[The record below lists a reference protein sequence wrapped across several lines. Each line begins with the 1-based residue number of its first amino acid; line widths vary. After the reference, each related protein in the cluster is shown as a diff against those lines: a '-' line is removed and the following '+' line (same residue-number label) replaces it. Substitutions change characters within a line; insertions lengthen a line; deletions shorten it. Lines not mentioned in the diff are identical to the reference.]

1 MKRRLALLLCLLMSL
16 SLLSACGNSP
26 SSQGT
31 GGTGTPATGG
41 NDTPET
47 TDIGWPTKTIE
58 LLCPY
63 SAGGDSD
70 TFLRA
75 AANVLTKE
83 LGVNVIVTN
92 LGGNTVSVLRET
104 QSNDADGY
112 TVMYYNSTLLAKQAT
127 GETEDLTIT
136 DDFMPAGSIAY
147 DATYAVMVRADSGYR
162 TMADVVDYLKA
173 NPKGLTFAISNKAAT
188 HYLMLALQDSTGVEF
203 NGIDAGSDNATR
215 TLSLLSG
222 EVDIILGNYA
232 NFADYITD
240 NQLVC
245 LGIMAEERNPALPDV
260 PTLAE
265 QGINVNYTKYYS
277 FRFKNGTDQAI
288 VDKFTAALSKVQ
300 EDADFQKIVDSYNGI
315 VNYQTPQEQQ
325 EYDTWAVD
333 DQVKYWSSLG

>member
-1 MKRRLALLLCLLMSL
+1 MKRTLALILCLLMGL
-16 SLLSACGNSP
+16 SILSGCAGKPAAPTAPTP
-26 SSQGT
+26 STSAPD
-31 GGTGTPATGG
+31 PAPSG
-41 NDTPET
+41 NDI
-47 TDIGWPTKTIE
+47 DWPTKTIE

-70 TFLRA
+70 TFLRGA
-75 AANVLTKE
+75 ATVLSQE
-83 LGVNVIVTN
+83 LGVNVVVTN

-104 QSNDADGY
+104 QANDADGY
-112 TVMYYNSTLLAKQAT
+112 SVMYYNSTLLAKEAT

-136 DDFMPAGSIAY
+136 KDFIPAGTIAY
-147 DATYAVMVRADSGYR
+147 DATYAVMVRANSGF
-162 TMADVVDYLKA
+162 TTIADVVDHLKA
-173 NPKGLTFAISNKAAT
+173 APKSLTFAISNKAAT
-188 HYLMLALQDSTGVEF
+188 HYLMLSLQDATGVEF

-232 NFADYITD
+232 NFADYIAD
-240 NQLVC
+240 GQLTC

-265 QGINVNYTKYYS
+265 QGIDVNYTKHYC

-300 EDADFQKIVDSYNGI
+300 GSPSFKEIVDSYIGV
-315 VNYQTPQEQQ
+315 VNYLTPDEQQ
-325 EYDTWAVD
+325 AYDTWAVE
-333 DQVKYWSSLG
+333 DQVKYWDAIG